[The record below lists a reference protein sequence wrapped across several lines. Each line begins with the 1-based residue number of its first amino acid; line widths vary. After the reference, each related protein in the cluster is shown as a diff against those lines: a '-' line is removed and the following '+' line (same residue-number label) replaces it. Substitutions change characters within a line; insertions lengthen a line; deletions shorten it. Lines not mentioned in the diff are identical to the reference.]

1 MVLENFLK
9 GHAYYGHWIKRTSN
23 KLLLGAQGFCPLKY
37 TNCGNKFLNFYF
49 FGFLLAPKVTKNITM
64 WTFWKLLSF
73 DSWKC
78 EGPTDKLFLSTNQI
92 VGILCPLDQWP

>member
-49 FGFLLAPKVTKNITM
+49 FGFLL
-64 WTFWKLLSF
+64 WTN
-73 DSWKC
+73 
-78 EGPTDKLFLSTNQI
+78 FL
-92 VGILCPLDQWP
+92 PLDTLGTKSHKKHYHVDILEVVVL